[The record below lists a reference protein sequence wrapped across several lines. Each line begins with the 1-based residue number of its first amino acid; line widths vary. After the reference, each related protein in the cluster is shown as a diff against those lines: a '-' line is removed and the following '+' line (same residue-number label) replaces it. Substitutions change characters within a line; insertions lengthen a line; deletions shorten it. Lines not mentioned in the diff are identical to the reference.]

1 MEIRRHGK
9 LNNTGKK
16 ISAVS
21 RRCVVVNYMDSVAT
35 FEYYKDKQMCKLRAD
50 LKKRGIPFPKNA
62 GIRELKRI
70 SYRYK
75 RLYNK

>member
-21 RRCVVVNYMDSVAT
+21 RRCVEVNYMDSMAT
-35 FEYYKDKQMCKLRAD
+35 IEYHKDKQLCLLRAN

-62 GIRELKRI
+62 GINQLKKI
-70 SYRYK
+70 SFKYK
-75 RLYNK
+75 KYHNM